1 MTGEELEEWS
11 DTLRQSAGNQ
21 NLSRDDLAR
30 GTAEMMPDEKDAV
43 VTRLSHW
50 LISART
56 PEGDTVDLLITAP
69 SKQRAWELWK
79 QTLIARGIP
88 PAWLYM
94 LLLPE
99 RVVRLPPVGDTEE
112 VHAWGDENGEPT

>member
-50 LISART
+50 LIQR
-56 PEGDTVDLLITAP
+56 AP
-69 SKQRAWELWK
+69 S
-79 QTLIARGIP
+79 RGRHGG
-88 PAWLYM
+88 PAHH
-94 LLLPE
+94 
-99 RVVRLPPVGDTEE
+99 RSQ
-112 VHAWGDENGEPT
+112 